1 MHPVTV
7 FHRQTDGDGLAFQ
20 PPVEWQICRDTLALD
35 RTLEGYLVA
44 QHTPLGVPTNSQPF
58 TSEVERGWFRSKTVA
73 CRLR

>member
-44 QHTPLGVPTNSQPF
+44 QHTPL
-58 TSEVERGWFRSKTVA
+58 EVAHQLAAVHERGGT
-73 CRLR
+73 RLVSE